1 MTGAGHDVAGKTA
14 GEAAKAVVVR
24 SPGAEVT
31 AEELIAFVMQNKG
44 PANAPAS
51 VDFIAS
57 IPLTGL
63 GMPDK
68 KLLRAQYQ
76 QNLTSLEVGLRSS
89 RSL

>member
-1 MTGAGHDVAGKTA
+1 
-14 GEAAKAVVVR
+14 
-24 SPGAEVT
+24 
-31 AEELIAFVMQNKG
+31 MQNKG